1 MLRINTIK
9 RVALPDTSLAF
20 CVATHVGTFLSRR
33 KVVSVSHAATVDK
46 QLATLS
52 GCVVEEAWK
61 VSLAK
66 SWLTGKTATACRAL
80 KVDKKTN
87 KLIFRASLCSA
98 CGLTRRVSKTGTR
111 GRCALLTCGF
121 DFLYG
126 SQHGLI

>member
-1 MLRINTIK
+1 MLSINTIK

-46 QLATLS
+46 LLSTLS

-61 VSLAK
+61 VSLAN
-66 SWLTGKTATACRAL
+66 SWLTGKIATACRAL

-87 KLIFRASLCSA
+87 KLFFRAILCSA
-98 CGLTRRVSKTGTR
+98 CGLTRVSKTSTR
-111 GRCALLTCGF
+111 GKCALLTCGF